1 MFTVRRFVMNRT
13 RNITRTLYIEELE
26 RPVAAASDK
35 GLTPTTLAVGEEAEV
50 TTLAIGEE
58 ACKIV

>member
-1 MFTVRRFVMNRT
+1 MNRT

-58 ACKIV
+58 ACKIF